1 MLKNNS
7 KYINTRNMRKLL
19 FLCLA
24 LISVSCA
31 DKAGRKTAEKE
42 PVNVGVMT
50 VTPMSAQY
58 YNVYVGEINA
68 SGSAVISSNHGGIL
82 EAINVKQGT
91 EVKRGDVLAEVIS
104 KNVLATYEISHAT
117 LRQAE
122 DGYERV
128 KKVHESGTVADVKL
142 VEIETQLA
150 KAKAAAKSSEES
162 LDECMLKAPFDGTI
176 SEVFVEQ
183 GIHINPGAPVLKLVD
198 LSTITVNIPVP
209 EGEIG
214 KIRIGQKALIDVPAL
229 NITGIEAHV
238 ELKGVTAASPS
249 HTYRC
254 TLVPEKKQENL
265 YPGMVCKVRL
275 SQVSDSLRIRVPASS
290 VEMDSKGR
298 FVWVVNDGGVGR
310 SYVTVDGY
318 QEQGVIISSGLQPGD
333 KVIVKGAAKVSTGM
347 KVNSVEQAF

>member
-1 MLKNNS
+1 MKKLMLV
-7 KYINTRNMRKLL
+7 
-19 FLCLA
+19 CLV
-24 LISVSCA
+24 LIAVSCA
-31 DKAGRKTAEKE
+31 DNGKRKITEKE

-50 VTPMSAQY
+50 VTPMSAQH

-68 SGSAVISSNHGGIL
+68 SGSAVISTNHSGTL
-82 EAINVKQGT
+82 ESINVKQGT
-91 EVKRGDVLAEVIS
+91 RVKKGDVLAEVIS
-104 KNVLATYEISHAT
+104 KNVLASYEISHAT

-150 KAKAAAKSSEES
+150 KARAAAKSSEIS
-162 LDECMLKAPFDGTI
+162 LDECKIKAPFNGTV
-176 SEVFVEQ
+176 SEVLVEK
-183 GIHINPGAPVLKLVD
+183 GVHVNPGSPILKLVD
-198 LSTITVNIPVP
+198 VSTIEVSIPVP

-214 KIRIGQKALIDVPAL
+214 NIKIGQKALIDVPAL
-229 NITGIEAHV
+229 NLTGIEAHV
-238 ELKGVTAASPS
+238 ELKGVTAVFPS
-249 HTYRC
+249 HTYKC
-254 TLVPEKKQENL
+254 TLVPDKKQSDL

-275 SQVSDSLRIRVPASS
+275 SQVSDSMKIRIPASA
-290 VEMDSKGR
+290 VEMDSNGR
-298 FVWVVNDGGVGR
+298 FVWVVKDGVVGK

-318 QEQGVIISSGLQPGD
+318 QEQGVVVSSGLEPGD

>member
-1 MLKNNS
+1 MK
-7 KYINTRNMRKLL
+7 KLL
-19 FLCLA
+19 LVCLA
-24 LISVSCA
+24 LIAVSCA
-31 DKAGRKTAEKE
+31 DKGNRKVVKKE
-42 PVNVGVMT
+42 PINVGVMT
-50 VTPMSAQY
+50 VAPMSSQY

-68 SGSAVISSNHGGIL
+68 SGSVIISTNHSGVL

-91 EVKRGDVLAEVIS
+91 HVKKGDVLAEVIS
-104 KNVLATYEISHAT
+104 KNVQASYEISHAT

-150 KAKAAAKSSEES
+150 KAKAAAKSSELS
-162 LDECMLKAPFDGTI
+162 LEECKLKAPFDGTI
-176 SEVFVEQ
+176 SDVFVEQ
-183 GIHINPGAPVLKLVD
+183 GIHINPGSPILKMVD
-198 LSTITVNIPVP
+198 LSTVEISIPVP

-214 KIRIGQKALIDVPAL
+214 RIKIGQSALIDVPAL
-229 NITGIEAHV
+229 NISDIEARV

-254 TLVPEKKQENL
+254 TLVPLKKQSNL
-265 YPGMVCKVRL
+265 FPGMVCKVRL
-275 SQVSDSLRIRVPASS
+275 SEVSDSMRIRIPASA
-290 VEMDSKGR
+290 VEMDSEGR
-298 FVWVVNDGGVGR
+298 FVWLVKDGTVEKN
-310 SYVTVDGY
+310 YVTVGGY
-318 QEQGVIISSGLQPGD
+318 QEEGVIISSGLEPGD

>member
-1 MLKNNS
+1 MN
-7 KYINTRNMRKLL
+7 KLTMV
-19 FLCLA
+19 CVA
-24 LISVSCA
+24 LIAISCA
-31 DKAGRKTAEKE
+31 DRGNHKTTEKE
-42 PVNVGVMT
+42 PINVGVMT
-50 VTPMSAQY
+50 VTPMSSQY

-68 SGSAVISSNHGGIL
+68 SGSAIISANHSGIL
-82 EAINVKQGT
+82 ESINVEQGSH
-91 EVKRGDVLAEVIS
+91 VSRGEVLAEVIS
-104 KNVLATYEISHAT
+104 KNVLASYEMAHAT

-150 KAKAAAKSSEES
+150 KARAAAKSSEES
-162 LDECMLKAPFDGTI
+162 LEECKLKAPFNGTV
-176 SEVFVEQ
+176 SDVLVEE
-183 GIHINPGAPVLKLVD
+183 GIHVNPATPVLKIVD
-198 LSTITVNIPVP
+198 LSTIEVTIPVP

-229 NITGIEAHV
+229 GITGIEAHV

-254 TLVPEKKQENL
+254 TLVPDKKQTDL

-275 SQVSDSLRIRVPASS
+275 SEESDSLRIRIPASS
-290 VEMDSKGR
+290 IEMDSKGR
-298 FVWVVNDGGVGR
+298 FVWIVEDGVVGK

-318 QEQGVIISSGLQPGD
+318 QEQGVIISSGLEPGE

-347 KVNSVEQAF
+347 KVNSIEQAL

>member
-1 MLKNNS
+1 MN
-7 KYINTRNMRKLL
+7 KLTMV
-19 FLCLA
+19 CVA
-24 LISVSCA
+24 LIAISCA
-31 DKAGRKTAEKE
+31 DRGNHKTTEKE
-42 PVNVGVMT
+42 PINVGVMT
-50 VTPMSAQY
+50 VTPMSSQY

-68 SGSAVISSNHGGIL
+68 SGSAIISANHSGIL
-82 EAINVKQGT
+82 ESINVEQGSH
-91 EVKRGDVLAEVIS
+91 VSRGEVLAEVIS
-104 KNVLATYEISHAT
+104 KNVLASYEMAHAT

-150 KAKAAAKSSEES
+150 KARAAARSSEES
-162 LDECMLKAPFDGTI
+162 LEECKLKAPFNGTV
-176 SEVFVEQ
+176 SDVLVEE
-183 GIHINPGAPVLKLVD
+183 GIHVNPATPVLKIVD
-198 LSTITVNIPVP
+198 LSTIEVTIPVP

-229 NITGIEAHV
+229 GITGIEAHV
-238 ELKGVTAASPS
+238 ELKGVTAAPPS

-254 TLVPEKKQENL
+254 TLVPDKKQTDL

-275 SQVSDSLRIRVPASS
+275 SEESDSLRIRIPASS
-290 VEMDSKGR
+290 IEMDSKGR
-298 FVWVVNDGGVGR
+298 FVWIVEDGVVGK

-318 QEQGVIISSGLQPGD
+318 QEQGVIISSGLEPGD

-347 KVNSVEQAF
+347 KVNSIEQAL